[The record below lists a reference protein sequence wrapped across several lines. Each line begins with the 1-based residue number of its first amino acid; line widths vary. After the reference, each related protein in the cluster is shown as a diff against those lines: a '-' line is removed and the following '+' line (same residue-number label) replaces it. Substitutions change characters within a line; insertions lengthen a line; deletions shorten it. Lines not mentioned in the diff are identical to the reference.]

1 MLHLNANQHRLLIN
15 QDLLMLLR
23 RMTYAGELLS
33 TMLHLNVYVHRLLFN
48 QDLLMLLRRMGCTGE
63 SDTLQDP
70 GLTLSIV
77 AIEKTKENKRESLR
91 FSAIIMRAS

>member
-1 MLHLNANQHRLLIN
+1 MLHLNANLHRLLFN

-70 GLTLSIV
+70 GLTLSLLPSRKLKKIKGKLY
-77 AIEKTKENKRESLR
+77 AFQQS
-91 FSAIIMRAS
+91 